1 MTERGVA
8 GISTQGPESQIEA
21 LHLHHV
27 VGYTLRTGEAEISCK
42 YKKNYGI
49 TVSHLEHH
57 VLPCRDY
64 HSISSLRS
72 IWKWAR
78 EDK

>member
-27 VGYTLRTGEAEISCK
+27 VGYTLRTGEAEIACK
-42 YKKNYGI
+42 YKKI
-49 TVSHLEHH
+49 MESQFH
-57 VLPCRDY
+57 
-64 HSISSLRS
+64 I
-72 IWKWAR
+72 
-78 EDK
+78 